1 MKAKFFTFGE
11 RPKAVYFLSD
21 IKKEVYPNHSTDEFY
36 KQVND
41 KWASNNDVII
51 IDDRENTYTN
61 TNQGFEMEKIEKYL
75 DKLEELK
82 KEFKIDED
90 DEDFKF

>member
-1 MKAKFFTFGE
+1 MKAKFFTFGQ

-21 IKKEVYPNHSTDEFY
+21 IKKEIYPNHLPDDFY
-36 KQVND
+36 KEVND
-41 KWASNNDVII
+41 KWVSNSDVVI

-61 TNQGFEMEKIEKYL
+61 EGFEMEKIEKYL

-82 KEFKIDED
+82 KEFKIEDD